1 MTNKEIETLITK
13 YLDGETTIEEEKL
26 LGWEIMRNDTPHE
39 WRIIAAMIGILAID
53 EFVFDYIMEIRNKGI
68 HHSTNFTCLKNM

>member
-53 EFVFDYIMEIRNKGI
+53 EFVFDHIMGSKIR
-68 HHSTNFTCLKNM
+68 

>member
-26 LGWEIMRNDTPHE
+26 LVWEIMRNDRH
-39 WRIIAAMIGILAID
+39 IG
-53 EFVFDYIMEIRNKGI
+53 YR
-68 HHSTNFTCLKNM
+68 